1 MRAPTA
7 LGGIKRSISTFW
19 SERNQRER
27 TMLSVAIAVIVAGLF
42 YVLLIDPAISG
53 RQDLEKKLPDMRRQA
68 AELQALARETTALS
82 GKSAGAAPAFT
93 RENIEASLQRKGLK
107 ADNVA
112 MTGELARVQLKSVSF
127 ASTVEWLEEI
137 QRTARVSVVEANFEG
152 LAAIDT
158 VNAALTLRQLKGGQ
172 SQ

>member
-7 LGGIKRSISTFW
+7 LGAIKRSVASFW

-68 AELQALARETTALS
+68 AELQALARETSGLA
-82 GKSAGAAPAFT
+82 GKSAGAAPALT
-93 RENIEASLQRKGLK
+93 RENLEASLQRKGLK

-127 ASTVEWLEEI
+127 ASTVEWLEEL
-137 QRTARVSVVEANFEG
+137 QRTARVSVVEANVEG
-152 LAAIDT
+152 LPPLDT
-158 VNAALTLRQLKGGQ
+158 VNAALTLRQSKGGQ
-172 SQ
+172 SH